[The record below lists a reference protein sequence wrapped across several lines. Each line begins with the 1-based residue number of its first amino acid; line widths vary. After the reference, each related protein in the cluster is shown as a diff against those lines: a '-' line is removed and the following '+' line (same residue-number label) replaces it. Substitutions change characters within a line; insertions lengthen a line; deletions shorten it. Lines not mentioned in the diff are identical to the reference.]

1 MNTSVLAA
9 VVVFILVVLF
19 WLFMAYTGFKRM
31 ISSSG
36 EAFRAVTMCYEARR
50 RTAEKIIRL
59 CRNFSAGEEAVLE
72 NVEAAVKAA
81 DQAELPAAIIAAE
94 MTVAESIKEMQE
106 NIENY
111 SDFAASKRYSKLI
124 EELELDD
131 RNIATTIKIYNS
143 IAKTYNEKV
152 HGVMTKFAAKLC
164 GFKDI
169 PMI

>member
-1 MNTSVLAA
+1 MAA

-31 ISSSG
+31 RSSSG
-36 EAFRAVTMCYEARR
+36 EAFRAVTMCYDARR

-59 CRNFSAGEEAVLE
+59 CRNYSAGDEEVLTKVEEAVK
-72 NVEAAVKAA
+72 EADEAKFPA
-81 DQAELPAAIIAAE
+81 DIIAAE
-94 MTVAESIKEMQE
+94 MTVAEVMKTMNE
-106 NIENY
+106 NIEAY
-111 SDFAASKRYSKLI
+111 PDFAASKRYIKLK
-124 EELELDD
+124 EEMELDD